1 MAVFRIEKNDGYTVM
16 SNHHLRNNDL
26 SLKAK
31 GLLSQMLS
39 LPENWDYTLSGL
51 SVINRESK
59 DAIRSAIN
67 ELEQAGYIRRHQ
79 TVDARGKFSV
89 NEYIIYE
96 QPQHRPSGSG
106 PDEAAGGMSG
116 QPSLDYPLS
125 ENPTTGNPTTENP
138 MPEKPLTGKPLTENP
153 TQINKDILNTDL
165 QSKDGSITDAFSSSS
180 LPVRTEPPE
189 GKRGKGSTQTAV
201 DARRR
206 DIMVNIGYDRL
217 ISDSPADKGRIDE
230 IVDLVLET
238 MCTARKTIRISG
250 DDYPAEL
257 VRERFSKL
265 NGEHIRFA
273 LDCMREN
280 TTQIRNMRQYIRA
293 VLFNA
298 PSTWHNSLSAR
309 DTSRDKPVRDDAERL
324 RRRLDSQC
332 QRDDD
337 IKLLKKLLAEQ
348 KPSALR

>member
-96 QPQHRPSGSG
+96 QPQPRPSGDDSDSSDG
-106 PDEAAGGMSG
+106 DLSG
-116 QPSLDYPLS
+116 QPLLDYPLT
-125 ENPTTGNPTTENP
+125 ENPTTE
-138 MPEKPLTGKPLTENP
+138 KPLTENP

-165 QSKDGSITDAFSSSS
+165 QSKEELITDSFSS
-180 LPVRTEPPE
+180 LPIRSEE
-189 GKRGKGSTQTAV
+189 GKGGREKAQAGV
-201 DARRR
+201 DSRREA
-206 DIMVNIGYDRL
+206 IMASIGYDRL
-217 ISDSPADKGRIDE
+217 IADSPADKGRVDE
-230 IVDLVLET
+230 MVDLMLET
-238 MCTARKTIRISG
+238 MCTARKTIRIAG

-257 VRERFSKL
+257 VKERFSRL
-265 NGEHIRFA
+265 NSEHIRFA

-280 TTQIRNMRQYIRA
+280 TTQIRNIRQYMRA

-298 PSTWHNSLSAR
+298 PSTWHNSLNTR
-309 DTSRDKPVRDDAERL
+309 DVSQDKPVRNDLERL
-324 RRRLDSQC
+324 KRRLDG
-332 QRDDD
+332 QRQSDDLE
-337 IKLLKKLLAEQ
+337 LLEKQ
-348 KPSALR
+348 RPSVRM